1 MSDEKLDSFFSEG
14 TVLRGTLKFKGILR
28 FDGDFEGSIQ
38 SPDTLIVGET
48 GKVRA
53 DIKSGKLFNF
63 GDVHGD
69 VKAEYKIHLYAKSNL
84 KGDIEAPFVV
94 MDETCHFEG
103 GCKMPP
109 PPKNMPQDKEP
120 DAKKQAPPVK
130 TVEMP
135 KAPATPEVKK
145 SGGWFGLILW
155 MVSLF
160 ASKGA

>member
-1 MSDEKLDSFFSEG
+1 MNDEKLDSFFSEG
-14 TVLRGTLKFKGILR
+14 TVLRGTLKFKGVLR

-38 SPDTLIVGET
+38 SGDTLIVGET
-48 GKVRA
+48 GKVQA

-63 GDVHGD
+63 GDINGN
-69 VKAEYKIHLYAKSNL
+69 VKAEYKIHFYANSSL

-94 MDETCHFEG
+94 MDEACRFEG

-109 PPKNMPQDKEP
+109 PPKNMPRDKTP

-135 KAPATPEVKK
+135 KAAAAPDAKK
-145 SGGWFGLILW
+145 GGGWFGLIFW
-155 MVSLF
+155 IVSLF
-160 ASKGA
+160 ATKGP